1 MVGRIQKTVWLFLC
15 MSILCS
21 LLSAGAYAQD
31 QPVDALEPAEPVSL
45 AEMSQ
50 LQEESLSTLEEDAET
65 EDIGTE
71 DGGVAELSAGDPEE
85 DWEETASDAEESV
98 QTDGATQVNSV
109 TIWDGQE
116 EGAVP
121 IQLEYTEYYSK
132 AFEVLECINDA
143 RADYGLYPLQMD
155 VTLMEASMLRAAETS
170 IWWAHT
176 RPNGEKFSTVN
187 TIGMVEI
194 IAKVYPTPKQ
204 AVNGWLNSSDHR
216 SVVLTQ
222 YYTHIGVGCI
232 NIGGNWFWTALG
244 STKYYELASE
254 SNYSDQ
260 QVSRV
265 VYSNSDILDGRI
277 TVSVKGSLDGMYP
290 GDTAQ
295 LQAKYYNTN
304 YDYSFSLP
312 ISGFTMYSTDLS
324 VCTVDAN
331 GLITGTGPGSA
342 SVVVYYPEYVEDATV
357 FAVTGRGST
366 TVTVTAMNALSD
378 ITARVY
384 STDVSDASIR
394 ADMLKSTSSLAL
406 YQGNAGASGTVVDI
420 TFRDVSY
427 GEYKLAVYAAGGYVI
442 LVDELTVEGDYTIPV
457 YEMWQYGDLDYNGVV
472 DSADALETFNH
483 SCGLASILD
492 STPNAGQDTMR
503 RLAADVNR
511 DGVIN
516 IRDATQI
523 LRYTNELTSCF
534 EVIP

>member
-1 MVGRIQKTVWLFLC
+1 MVGRIQKTVCLFLC
-15 MSILCS
+15 MCMLYS
-21 LLSAGAYAQD
+21 LLSAGAHALE
-31 QPVDALEPAEPVSL
+31 QPVDTLEPAETVSL
-45 AEMSQ
+45 TGIPRIET
-50 LQEESLSTLEEDAET
+50 ESLYDLTGDAET
-65 EDIGTE
+65 EDTGTE
-71 DGGVAELSAGDPEE
+71 EDAAAELSLGEPNTAQ
-85 DWEETASDAEESV
+85 EETVTDADESV
-98 QTDGATQVNSV
+98 QTDGATQVSSV

-132 AFEVLECINDA
+132 AFDVLECINDA

-176 RPNGEKFSTVN
+176 RPNGESFSTVN
-187 TIGMVEI
+187 TIGIVEI
-194 IAKVYPTPKQ
+194 IAKVYPTPQQ

-222 YYTHIGVGCI
+222 RYTHIGVGCI

-254 SNYSDQ
+254 SNYSDR

-265 VYSNSDILDGRI
+265 VYSDSGILDGRI
-277 TVSVKGSLDGMYP
+277 TVSVKGSLDGLYP

-312 ISGFTMYSTDLS
+312 ISGFTVYSTDPS
-324 VCTVDAN
+324 VCTVDES

-342 SVVVYYPEYVEDATV
+342 SVVVYYPEYEEDATV

-366 TVTVTAMNALSD
+366 TVTVTAMNTLSG

-394 ADMLKSTSSLAL
+394 TDMLKKTSSLSL
-406 YQGNAGASGTVVDI
+406 YQGSAGTSGTVVDV
-420 TFRDVSY
+420 TFRDVPY

-442 LVDELTVEGDYTIPV
+442 LVDELIVESDSIIPV
-457 YEMWQYGDLDYNGVV
+457 YEMWQYGDLDYNGIV

-492 STPNAGQDTMR
+492 STPNAGQDAMR

-516 IRDATQI
+516 IRDAAQI
-523 LRYTNELTSCF
+523 LRYTNDLTSCF
-534 EVIP
+534 DVIP